1 MNDPRAHVVI
11 VGAGITGLTAAH
23 RLLNPLDGSSPSM
36 RVTVIESSS
45 HIGGKIRTSPFA
57 GIDGVDEGPDS
68 YLARVPA
75 AGRLSRE
82 LGLADTLTNPTSA
95 HASVMHGGL
104 HRIPDGL
111 MMGVPTGALA
121 LARGNLLSWRGKVR
135 AAIEPIL
142 PSSGD
147 HRDSVGN
154 FVRQRFGREVHELL
168 VDPLV
173 GGIYAADTANFSLAT
188 VPQLADLA
196 HGRSVLLT
204 ARRRRATAVAS
215 GPVFETP
222 RAGLG
227 ALTDALATSIER
239 RGGTIVTNTMVTSV
253 RRTGDSYSIDTDS
266 IGTNSIV
273 TGSATIDADFVVV
286 ASPAAMSAPFLRPLS
301 AELSDLLAPTEHA
314 SVVMVTVRATGT
326 ALARFEGMS
335 GYLVPKP
342 DQKRVTAA
350 SFGSNKWAHWRP
362 DDGSMI
368 MRVSLGRDG
377 APTHDLVHEWDDER
391 LVRQVVDEMRDH
403 TGVDISP
410 VEHRVTRWEHSFPQ
424 YRPGHLERVAAMES
438 ILKSEAPGVLLAG
451 ASMRGIGIAACIT
464 QAENAATSVLATVD
478 STSRL
483 RD

>member
-1 MNDPRAHVVI
+1 MTDPRAHVVI

-23 RLLNPLDGSSPSM
+23 RLLNPLDGSSPSV
-36 RVTVIESSS
+36 RVTVIESTSRV
-45 HIGGKIRTSPFA
+45 GGKIRTSPFA

-82 LGLADTLTNPTSA
+82 VGLTDALTNPTDA
-95 HASVMHGGL
+95 HASIVHGGL

-111 MMGVPTGALA
+111 MMGVPTGALS
-121 LARGNLLSWRGKVR
+121 LARSGLLSWRGKAR
-135 AAIEPIL
+135 AALEPIL

-173 GGIYAADTANFSLAT
+173 GGIYAADTADFSLAT
-188 VPQLADLA
+188 VPQLAELA

-204 ARRRRATAVAS
+204 ARRRRAAAGAA

-227 ALTDALATSIER
+227 ALTAALSGSIER
-239 RGGTIVTNTMVTSV
+239 RGGTILTDVTVTAI
-253 RRTGDSYSIDTDS
+253 RRAGRSYAIETTS
-266 IGTNSIV
+266 TNL
-273 TGSATIDADFVVV
+273 DADSVIV
-286 ASPAAMSAPFLRPLS
+286 ASPAAASASFLRPLS
-301 AELSDLLAPTEHA
+301 TELSDLLAPTEHA
-314 SVVMVTVRATGT
+314 SVVMVTLRATGK

-350 SFGSNKWAHWRP
+350 SFGSNKWSHWKP
-362 DDGSMI
+362 TDDSMI

-391 LVRQVVDEMRDH
+391 LVRQVVDEMREH
-403 TGVDISP
+403 TGVDIAP
-410 VEHRVTRWEHSFPQ
+410 TEHRVTRWEHSFPQ
-424 YRPGHLERVAAMES
+424 YRPGHLGRVDAMEA
-438 ILKSEAPGVLLAG
+438 ILNAEAPGVLLSG
-451 ASMRGIGIAACIT
+451 ASMRGIGIASCIT
-464 QAENAATSVLATVD
+464 QAESAAASMLATLEA
-478 STSRL
+478 SGHL